1 MTLRSTGSLWLAL
14 AAAATACSPRAGDP
28 AVTQDSAARPAPRD
42 SGNWLVLFDGTST
55 NAWRGFQM
63 ESLPAG
69 WQIEDGAL
77 TRVASAGDIITR
89 EEFGDFELELEWKV
103 PPNGN
108 SGIMYR
114 VTEADSST
122 YRTGP
127 EYQVLDDAGHP
138 DGRNRLTSAAS
149 AYGFYAAP
157 AGIVKPAGEWNSAR
171 IVANGNRIEH
181 WLNGVKVVEYELGS
195 ADWEAK
201 LAASKFAEWKGY
213 GRAPRGHIALQDH
226 GDRVAFRNIRIRVLP

>member
-1 MTLRSTGSLWLAL
+1 M
-14 AAAATACSPRAGDP
+14 
-28 AVTQDSAARPAPRD
+28 PAPRD

>member
-1 MTLRSTGSLWLAL
+1 M
-14 AAAATACSPRAGDP
+14 
-28 AVTQDSAARPAPRD
+28 PAPRD

-63 ESLPAG
+63 ERLPAG

-89 EEFGDFELELEWKV
+89 EVFGDFELELEWKV

-157 AGIVKPAGEWNSAR
+157 AGIVKPASEWNSAR